1 MKNKMGSKISII
13 IPTFNE
19 EKYIGLILNHIRNF
33 FKGPNYEI
41 IVSADGCTDNTP
53 YIINKLSKV
62 DRRIKIVNTRKRLG
76 KGGGL
81 KKGFYTSSGKIIVF
95 ADADMSCSASEISKL
110 IELIKNADI
119 VIASRAIKGA
129 NVVKRQS
136 FIREHMGKTFN
147 LLVRLILGINLKDT
161 QCGYKVFKRH
171 VLEKLLPN
179 VKSNGWEFDAELLFR
194 ATKGNYKIHEVGV
207 KWKNR
212 KESKLS
218 IFPDSLRMLLGLI
231 KIRLSD

>member
-1 MKNKMGSKISII
+1 MISII
-13 IPTFNE
+13 IPAFNE
-19 EKYIGLILNHIRNF
+19 ENIIEQTLNHLRNF
-33 FKGPNYEI
+33 FKGRCYEI
-41 IVSADGCTDNTP
+41 IVSADGCTDRTCE
-53 YIINKLSKV
+53 IVSKV
-62 DRRIKIVNTRKRLG
+62 AKMDNRIKLVYTAERLG

-81 KKGFYTSSGKIIVF
+81 KKGFYESKGEIVVF
-95 ADADMSCSASEISKL
+95 ADADMSCSANEIDKL
-110 IELIKNADI
+110 IKHIKDADI
-119 VIASRAIKGA
+119 VIASRAIK
-129 NVVKRQS
+129 RSIILRHQS
-136 FIREHMGKTFN
+136 FIREYMGKIFN
-147 LLVRLILGINLKDT
+147 LLLRLILGLKIKDT
-161 QCGYKVFKRH
+161 QCGYKVFRRD
-171 VLEKLLPN
+171 VLENLLSK

>member
-1 MKNKMGSKISII
+1 MKDMISII
-13 IPTFNE
+13 IPAFNE
-19 EKYIGLILNHIRNF
+19 EKTIRQTLNSMRNS
-33 FKGPNYEI
+33 FKGRNYEM
-41 IVSADGCTDNTP
+41 IVSADGC
-53 YIINKLSKV
+53 K
-62 DRRIKIVNTRKRLG
+62 DRTTYIVNEISEVDNRVKLVNSIERLG

-81 KKGFYTSSGKIIVF
+81 KKGFYTSSGNIIVF

-119 VIASRAIKGA
+119 VIASRATKGA

-136 FIREHMGKTFN
+136 FIREYMGKTFN
-147 LLVRLILGINLKDT
+147 LLVRLILGIKLKDT

-194 ATKGNYKIHEVGV
+194 ATKENYKIHEVGV
-207 KWKNR
+207 KWENR